1 MSVTGPGCAVR
12 AFQRSVVA
20 LLDTAAR
27 EEAVERDLL
36 MSQGDAMGE
45 HVAISGKVEAIEL
58 LRDEVAALQIPA
70 PLSPD
75 DSARERL
82 SVHLTYDSRVPHGN
96 VTVGRD
102 PETDW
107 RPLPSCAEVLAHNA
121 RLGGNF
127 TSSPWLCVS
136 DPSDLHADVRVV
148 WLAIGRDD
156 RVMCVGGSP
165 DPTADPDVRVRPIT
179 RRGEALPWPEV
190 PR

>member
-1 MSVTGPGCAVR
+1 VSVTGPGCAACNFKGTVPWSADRPHHLKPCDACGGFSQFVR
-12 AFQRSVVA
+12 A
-20 LLDTAAR
+20 
-27 EEAVERDLL
+27 AVEHR
-36 MSQGDAMGE
+36 GIP
-45 HVAISGKVEAIEL
+45 VANTRG
-58 LRDEVAALQIPA
+58 EVAGYA
-70 PLSPD
+70 
-75 DSARERL
+75 
-82 SVHLTYDSRVPHGN
+82 
-96 VTVGRD
+96 GRGVA